1 MAILT
6 VTSKGQV
13 TLRKDILRHL
23 GVHPGD
29 RISIDMLPEG
39 KIEGKMAPPAGRISD
54 AFDFL
59 KREGGV
65 GLSTEQIGQ
74 VAADAWAGKR

>member
-1 MAILT
+1 MGILT

-23 GVHPGD
+23 GARPGD
-29 RISIDMLPEG
+29 RINIDMLPEG
-39 KIEGKMAPPAGRISD
+39 KIEVKMAPPAGRISD
-54 AFDFL
+54 TFDFL

-65 GLSTEQIGQ
+65 SLSIEQIGQ
-74 VAADAWAGKR
+74 MAADAWAGKQ